1 MAIKP
6 IVVVLSLRS
15 NKSKINNLHNWLI
28 ALPSVCLIEMYTGQV
43 IVVLIDIFFTDY
55 TLSYW
60 LLYTG
65 KVIVGLIVISSM
77 Y

>member
-1 MAIKP
+1 
-6 IVVVLSLRS
+6 
-15 NKSKINNLHNWLI
+15 
-28 ALPSVCLIEMYTGQV
+28 MYTGQV